1 MGITSAFFAATSGI
15 NATSRALSEI
25 GNNIANAQTV
35 GYKSRSVSFGDLF
48 GATIG
53 GGGTSTALVEGRGVR
68 VLGIDPSFTQGSLQT
83 TSNALDL
90 AIDGDGFFQIRDTAG
105 NTFFSRA
112 GQFNIDSDGNIVNPA
127 GLRLQGFQADS
138 VTGTILGTLGDMVLT
153 TTQQSGSPTTEV
165 EMSGNLLSNS
175 VAANPAPTTAQL
187 LADPSNPAISQFS
200 TGIRVFDTQG
210 TGHDL
215 TVYFT
220 KTAANTWTYSA
231 IAQDTE
237 VTVSAGNSDPLTG
250 NALVAQGTLVFNG
263 EGLLDTE
270 SAVSYFN
277 AGGTGID
284 FTSPAGSSFP
294 TAPTPNQQITFD
306 FGTSITTDGGTGT
319 DGMLQQGSPSVLL
332 TLSQDGFANG
342 TLTGTSIGEDGVIT
356 GRFSNGTTQ
365 ALGQVALT
373 RFINP
378 DGLQPIG
385 RNLFIQSG
393 DSGTPLVGAPG
404 SGSFGKVS
412 ASTLETS
419 NVDLGDELV
428 DMITMQ
434 RGFQANS
441 RIITTTN
448 DLLGELVNLAR

>member
-35 GYKSRSVSFGDLF
+35 GYKSRTVSFGDLF

-90 AIDGDGFFQIRDTAG
+90 AIDGDGFFQVNDASG

-112 GQFNIDSDGNIVNPA
+112 GQFNIDSAGNLVNPA
-127 GLRLQGFQADS
+127 GLRLQGYQVDGS
-138 VTGTILGTLGDMVLT
+138 GNILGTIDDLVLT
-153 TTQQSGSPTTEV
+153 TTQQIGTPSTQV
-165 EMSGNLLSNS
+165 DMSGNLFAGE
-175 VAANPAPTTAQL
+175 VATSPTTAQL
-187 LADPSNPAISQFS
+187 LLNPSDPANSHFS
-200 TGIRVFDTQG
+200 TGIRVFDTLG
-210 TGHDL
+210 VGHDL
-215 TVYFT
+215 TVYFN
-220 KTAANTWTYSA
+220 KSAANTWQYNV
-231 IAQDTE
+231 IALDSE
-237 VTVSAGNSDPLTG
+237 VTVTAGNSNSTTG
-250 NALVAQGTLVFNG
+250 NALVAQGTLGFTTA
-263 EGLLDTE
+263 GLLDTE
-270 SAVSYFN
+270 SAPTYFN

-284 FTSPAGSSFP
+284 FSNGSVAAQAIAF
-294 TAPTPNQQITFD
+294 N
-306 FGTSITTDGGTGT
+306 FGTSITTDGGVGT
-319 DGMLQQGSPSVLL
+319 NGMLQQGSKSVLL

-365 ALGQVALT
+365 NLGQVALT

-393 DSGTPLVGAPG
+393 DSGTPLIGGPG
-404 SGSFGKVS
+404 TGSFGKVS

-419 NVDLGDELV
+419 NVDLGEELV
-428 DMITMQ
+428 NMITMQ

>member
-25 GNNIANAQTV
+25 GNNVANAQTI

-53 GGGTSTALVEGRGVR
+53 GGGTSTALTEGRGVR

-83 TSNALDL
+83 TSNPLDL
-90 AIDGDGFFQIRDTAG
+90 AVDGDGFFQVNDASG

-112 GQFNIDSDGNIVNPA
+112 GQFNVDTNGNIVNPA
-127 GLRLQGFQADS
+127 GLKLQGFQVDTS
-138 VTGTILGTLGDMVLT
+138 GNILGTTGDMILT
-153 TTQQSGSPTTEV
+153 TTQQVGTASTAVS
-165 EMSGNLLSNS
+165 MSGNLDASDPVVS
-175 VAANPAPTTAQL
+175 AFTTTQL
-187 LADPSNPAISQFS
+187 LADPSSTAISSFS
-200 TGIRVFDTQG
+200 TGVRVFDTLG
-210 TGHDL
+210 AGHDL
-215 TVYFT
+215 TAYFS
-220 KTAANTWTYSA
+220 KTANNTWQYNV
-231 IAQDTE
+231 IAPADE
-237 VTVSAGNSDPLTG
+237 VTVAAGNSDTTTN
-250 NALVAQGTLVFNG
+250 NALVAQGTLGFTSG
-263 EGLLDTE
+263 GLLDTE
-270 SAVSYFN
+270 SVVTYFSD
-277 AGGTGID
+277 ASPTGIT
-284 FTSPAGSSFP
+284 FNNGS
-294 TAPTPNQQITFD
+294 TAEQVLGFN
-306 FGTSITTDGGTGT
+306 FGTSVTTDSGAGS
-319 DGMLQQGSPSVLL
+319 DGMLQQGSSSVLL

-342 TLTGTSIGEDGVIT
+342 TLTGTSIGEDGTIT
-356 GRFSNGTTQ
+356 GRFSNGTT
-365 ALGQVALT
+365 ASLGQVALT

-393 DSGTPLVGAPG
+393 DSGTPLEGAPG